1 MRLKPIFLPCMALSI
16 CLGAC
21 STKSAVFG
29 WTSTDNQFTRSAVEP
44 EKDNSG
50 QLLLKDSAF
59 EYPAWRG
66 EKVSAQAV
74 LLPDRELREI
84 CLTVTELKG
93 KDGIIPAECVEASFV
108 EYVMGDVLNKDFCQ
122 CDQRPRGKMDSLYIA
137 DRISS
142 GRLDRAAAGICQPVW
157 LSVSVPAD
165 TKPGTYEGQL
175 RLRTGIFCGVSLPI
189 RLEVCEN
196 LLPEPSEWEFHL
208 DLWQNPYS
216 VARYHG
222 VELWSE
228 EHFRAMEPVMRL
240 LADAGQKVVTATVL
254 DRPWNGQTEDAFG
267 SMVRKTK
274 FADGRWEYDF
284 DVFDKWVE
292 FMDRM
297 GISSQINCY
306 SMIPWK
312 LTFDFINGETGETEY
327 FQCATDS
334 PEYHEYWGSFLKA
347 FAEHLRTKGWFDK
360 TMIAMDERPADAM
373 KNALRVIREAVPDM
387 KVSLAGN
394 WHESLADE
402 LADYCVAMREPFPA
416 AKIAGRRA
424 EGKVSTW
431 YTCCAERCPNT
442 FLISRPAEA
451 EWIGW
456 HTLARGCDGYLRW
469 AYNSWTADPIKDGRF
484 RTWPAGDCFM
494 VYPNGQ
500 SSPHFER
507 LREGIQDFEKVRIL
521 KGLWEAEGNETAI
534 RKLEAAIGLFT
545 PERILSE
552 GAEPA
557 LTAAKAALAE
567 QD

>member
-1 MRLKPIFLPCMALSI
+1 MRLKPTFLPCMALSI

-93 KDGIIPAECVEASFV
+93 EDGIIPAECVEASFV

-175 RLRTGIFCGVSLPI
+175 RLRTGIFSGVSLPI

-312 LTFDFINGETGETEY
+312 LTFGFINGETGETEY

-334 PEYHEYWGSFLKA
+334 PESHE
-347 FAEHLRTKGWFDK
+347 
-360 TMIAMDERPADAM
+360 
-373 KNALRVIREAVPDM
+373 
-387 KVSLAGN
+387 
-394 WHESLADE
+394 
-402 LADYCVAMREPFPA
+402 
-416 AKIAGRRA
+416 
-424 EGKVSTW
+424 
-431 YTCCAERCPNT
+431 
-442 FLISRPAEA
+442 
-451 EWIGW
+451 
-456 HTLARGCDGYLRW
+456 
-469 AYNSWTADPIKDGRF
+469 
-484 RTWPAGDCFM
+484 
-494 VYPNGQ
+494 
-500 SSPHFER
+500 
-507 LREGIQDFEKVRIL
+507 
-521 KGLWEAEGNETAI
+521 
-534 RKLEAAIGLFT
+534 
-545 PERILSE
+545 
-552 GAEPA
+552 
-557 LTAAKAALAE
+557 
-567 QD
+567 